1 MEVYKLYR
9 RLLWVQ
15 AEVIC
20 ISSYQSIICNS
31 TLAIAN
37 VSFCAIVTR
46 LSRNYD
52 LSVPIL
58 VTVMTVIVLAVFCI
72 ALELL
77 VFIIALNHIFTSS
90 RPDGTIMK
98 VIPDIRRHFNF
109 DGRSGEDR
117 VGCGR
122 RSIAGILDGD
132 MTIGGRRGVVGSLD
146 GHTIVGDRSGVVG
159 T

>member
-1 MEVYKLYR
+1 M
-9 RLLWVQ
+9 RL
-15 AEVIC
+15 EF
-20 ISSYQSIICNS
+20 SYS
-31 TLAIAN
+31 N
-37 VSFCAIVTR
+37 VSFCAIVSR
-46 LSRNYD
+46 LSSNYD

-58 VTVMTVIVLAVFCI
+58 VTVITVIVLAVFCI
-72 ALELL
+72 ALDLL

-90 RPDGTIMK
+90 RQDSTIMK
-98 VIPDIRRHFNF
+98 VIPDIRRHFIV

-132 MTIGGRRGVVGSLD
+132 MTIGGRRGVVGILD
-146 GHTIVGDRSGVVG
+146 GHTIVGDGSGIVG